1 MDNMYVTRDM
11 AGLLYLWFYKPV
23 KAEDKWDYDYEDR
36 ISLYHNSML
45 ITSKLFSTIK
55 WEDAEPAKISL
66 AITKTDDKDEFYV
79 VKNADNSLYLWHYKP
94 VKRGEEWCFGNH
106 DKLTF
111 LYYGNIPIP
120 EHLFPEV
127 RWEDEHP
134 TKVKLTLL

>member
-1 MDNMYVTRDM
+1 MEEFYVARDRN
-11 AGLLYLWFYKPV
+11 G
-23 KAEDKWDYDYEDR
+23 
-36 ISLYHNSML
+36 
-45 ITSKLFSTIK
+45 KLFFYNKKPYRTDYSWSDFTGDFIRLPDDLFPEVK